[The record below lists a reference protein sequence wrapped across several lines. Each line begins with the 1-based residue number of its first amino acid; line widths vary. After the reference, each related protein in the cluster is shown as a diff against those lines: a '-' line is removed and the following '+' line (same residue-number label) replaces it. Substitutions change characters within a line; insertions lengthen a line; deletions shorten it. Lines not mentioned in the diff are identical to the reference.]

1 MSGLSFSCEERSL
14 DRFLQFLGGAERDLL
29 GSLDLD
35 GFAGG
40 GIAAHARTALAH
52 DENAQAIEANTRALL
67 QVLGDQG
74 DGFFNDLV
82 GALLREFFF
91 LGELGGELA
100 GGNGFNFCFGD
111 GGHGILPLNE
121 STMSPILRHFSQDK
135 AARPQKS
142 ARNWG
147 FFHIYAK
154 KAPKTGLLR
163 ASKSTRAAQQTP
175 RGPICVD
182 SKRLQA
188 ASGPAF
194 SVRSVIRADLPVR
207 PRR

>member
-1 MSGLSFSCEERSL
+1 MSGLSFSCDERSL
-14 DRFLQFLGGAERDLL
+14 DRFLQFLGGAERNLL

-40 GIAAHARTALAH
+40 GVAAHARTALAH
-52 DENAQAIEANTRALL
+52 DENAQAIEADACTLL

-100 GGNGFNFCFGD
+100 GGNGFNFCFGG

-135 AARPQKS
+135 AASLQKTQEIGAFSTSIQKKPQKRGFS
-142 ARNWG
+142 A
-147 FFHIYAK
+147 HQ
-154 KAPKTGLLR
+154 KAIGPR
-163 ASKSTRAAQQTP
+163 SRRRAARFIRVQSGF
-175 RGPICVD
+175 R
-182 SKRLQA
+182 RL
-188 ASGPAF
+188 PAPDYHWRF
-194 SVRSVIRADLPVR
+194 PCAR
-207 PRR
+207 